1 MWLKI
6 CSAGCDCNVM
16 GTIEGLST
24 CEDET
29 GICTCDTSQ
38 GYSGGNSGKCN
49 DCLDGWYWT
58 TSDSTCTSKKLSYF
72 IHIVLR
78 IICLWMINSKVVTA
92 IHLVLLMDHPH
103 VMMILECVIVILV

>member
-1 MWLKI
+1 
-6 CSAGCDCNVM
+6 M
-16 GTIEGLST
+16 GTIEGSST

-58 TSDSTCTSKKLSYF
+58 TSDSTCTSKKLDCTWICPEKF
-72 IHIVLR
+72 VLGQ
-78 IICLWMINSKVVTA
+78 T
-92 IHLVLLMDHPH
+92 
-103 VMMILECVIVILV
+103 